1 MQCEV
6 HDIAGG
12 PDGRC
17 ALCHTVQH
25 AHARREGARLGW
37 ILFLG
42 LGTASAALLA
52 IHELVP
58 LPGHRAALAHAE
70 SAAAPTRPTPEA
82 GEPRADAPLAV
93 APAPEP
99 APIAAGAPPDSNA
112 QEAAT
117 GAEESGPTA
126 LLPPPSSPAPLHKL
140 SDAELRAALVA
151 TPISMYTAPWCG
163 TCRRAHQFFESN
175 GLPVTDRNVDDDPSA
190 MRELKARS
198 GGTAIPVIDIDGKV
212 LAAGFNGRAVVA
224 ALNESVERRLRVHGL
239 RLVPKSL

>member
-17 ALCHTVQH
+17 ALCHTVQETN
-25 AHARREGARLGW
+25 ARREGARLGW

-58 LPGHRAALAHAE
+58 LPGRNASLAHAE
-70 SAAAPTRPTPEA
+70 PATAPDRPAPEAPATPEPTAAPT
-82 GEPRADAPLAV
+82 PLAV
-93 APAPEP
+93 AERPDSSAHEA
-99 APIAAGAPPDSNA
+99 APIANAEPATSEPTTLLAAPSA
-112 QEAAT
+112 
-117 GAEESGPTA
+117 
-126 LLPPPSSPAPLHKL
+126 SPNKL
-140 SDAELRAALVA
+140 SDAVVRAALVA

-163 TCRRAHQFFESN
+163 TCRRAHEFFQSN
-175 GLPVTDRNVDDDPSA
+175 GLPVTDRNVDDDPAA
-190 MRELKARS
+190 MRELKTRS

-212 LAAGFNGRAVVA
+212 LAAGFNARAIA
-224 ALNESVERRLRVHGL
+224 GALTESVERRLRVQGV
-239 RLVPKSL
+239 RVTPKSL